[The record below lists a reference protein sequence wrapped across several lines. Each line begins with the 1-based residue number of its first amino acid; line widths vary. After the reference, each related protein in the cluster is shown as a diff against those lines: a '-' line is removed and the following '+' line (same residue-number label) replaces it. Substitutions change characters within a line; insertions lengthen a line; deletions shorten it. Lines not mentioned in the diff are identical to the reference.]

1 MFKIKI
7 LLPQIKQ
14 VEVKKNSQVVEA
26 AKKNDCRGKSHY
38 FFQRSM
44 AILILTMLQAMEKQ
58 DGKQKLKM

>member
-44 AILILTMLQAMEKQ
+44 AILILTML
-58 DGKQKLKM
+58 